1 MAWILIVFLILL
13 GGLIAPF
20 GDLLG
25 SKIGKARFSILK
37 LRPKKTATIV
47 TIITGGFISAISIG
61 LLLLV
66 SEEFRQRLF
75 VDIPFLQK
83 TLDESKKALIPLQEE
98 RKKLE
103 DKINNKENE
112 LNKLKSDVKEF
123 RRGNVVIKRG
133 QTLFIAE
140 VTSNSNIKLNLGKI
154 YNSADKYVQKIV
166 IPSKREIKNILLWR
180 PSDIAEIEEITAKG
194 GNWIIVIKSAT
205 NILKGDNFVFVY
217 PELLVNKII
226 VRRGEVVT
234 SEILEKN
241 ELDYKNINSTI
252 KTLLRRT
259 RDEIKLRGSIVNEIT
274 TRGDFIKK
282 IRDSLKNN
290 PNIKYQLEV
299 VSLKDS
305 KTADSIIVELN
316 ITELYIC
323 MLRLISIDPGKYKCG
338 LVLAE
343 RTEKIVYEAIILES
357 NLLADYVRHLDKVE
371 DISSII
377 IGNGTNSREIRK
389 KLFFFEKEII
399 TFEEKNTTYRAKARY
414 FELFPISGLK
424 YLVPREI
431 FILNK
436 NLDAISALIILEDY
450 CKMKFTLNQNIDFK
464 TWLK

>member
-217 PELLVNKII
+217 PELLLNKII
-226 VRRGEVVT
+226 VKRGEVIT

-316 ITELYIC
+316 IIEL
-323 MLRLISIDPGKYKCG
+323 
-338 LVLAE
+338 
-343 RTEKIVYEAIILES
+343 
-357 NLLADYVRHLDKVE
+357 
-371 DISSII
+371 
-377 IGNGTNSREIRK
+377 
-389 KLFFFEKEII
+389 
-399 TFEEKNTTYRAKARY
+399 
-414 FELFPISGLK
+414 
-424 YLVPREI
+424 
-431 FILNK
+431 
-436 NLDAISALIILEDY
+436 
-450 CKMKFTLNQNIDFK
+450 
-464 TWLK
+464 